1 MTNLS
6 GANLNNGVAVGPQG
20 EGRDSPSTFPKY
32 PAYKDSGVEWLGE
45 VPEHWAVH
53 PLKRAIERIESGTS
67 VNAADFPAEPG
78 SLGVLKTSCVYTGKF
93 DWAENKTVDDEDLSR
108 VSCPLRKDTLIVSR
122 MNTPDLV
129 GATGLVTEAPNGI
142 FLPDRLWQVYFLVNH
157 SPEFLFYF
165 SKSREYREQ
174 VKMACSG
181 TSASMQN
188 LGQDDFRGL
197 LFAEPP
203 KPEQTQIAR
212 FLDHETA
219 RIDALIEEQ
228 QRLIELLKEKRQAVI
243 SHAVT
248 KGLDPTVP
256 MKDSGVE
263 WLGEVPAH
271 WDVIRSKFV
280 FRLASGYAFKSE
292 FFQKDGDG
300 EKVLI
305 TPGSF
310 DEVGRLYFS
319 EKSTVQYS
327 GEWQSQF
334 ELKVGDLVM
343 VLTDL
348 SYKKLILGRAA
359 FVERDDALLNQ
370 RIAKVII
377 TPKVKASYLW
387 LGINS
392 EVMREQVKLTAS
404 GATVFHTSP
413 EKVGDCWMAVP
424 PCEEQLQI
432 AVFAEK
438 FHLELDS
445 LIEQVRDTV
454 GLLSERRSA
463 LISAA
468 VTGKID
474 VRGWQPPVSTQA
486 PELEVA
492 EAS

>member
-1 MTNLS
+1 MSNNRQEL
-6 GANLNNGVAVGPQG
+6 LNNGVAVGPQS
-20 EGRDSPSTFPKY
+20 EGRDGPSNFPAY

-45 VPEHWAVH
+45 VPESWTVTL
-53 PLKRAIERIESGTS
+53 LKRGYE
-67 VNAADFPAEPG
+67 VV
-78 SLGVLKTSCVYTGKF
+78 LGKMLQPEAKR
-93 DWAENKTVDDEDLSR
+93 DDDE
-108 VSCPLRKDTLIVSR
+108 
-122 MNTPDLV
+122 
-129 GATGLVTEAPNGI
+129 
-142 FLPDRLWQVYFLVNH
+142 FLPYLRAANIQVSGVDISDVKKMWFGVDEKKSLLLRRGDLLV
-157 SPEFLFYF
+157 SEGGDVGRSAIWDFDEEFYF
-165 SKSREYREQ
+165 QNSINRIRSIAGNNTRFLYFWMITIKNNGYVDVLCNKSTIAHFTAEKVAAVPLPIPSIHEQ
-174 VKMACSG
+174 I
-181 TSASMQN
+181 
-188 LGQDDFRGL
+188 
-197 LFAEPP
+197 
-203 KPEQTQIAR
+203 QIAR

-271 WDVIRSKFV
+271 WDVTRSKFV
-280 FRLASGYAFKSE
+280 FRLVGGYAFKSE
-292 FFQKDGDG
+292 FFQKYGDG

-319 EKSTVQYS
+319 EKSAVQYS

-334 ELKVGDLVM
+334 ELEVGDLVM
-343 VLTDL
+343 VMTDL

-359 FVERDDALLNQ
+359 FVRRDDALLNQ
-370 RIAKVII
+370 RIAKVVIA
-377 TPKVKASYLW
+377 PRVKVNYLW
-387 LGINS
+387 LSINS
-392 EVMREQVKLTAS
+392 EVIREQVKLTAS

-413 EKVGDCWMAVP
+413 EKVGDCWMALP

-432 AVFAEK
+432 AAFAEE

-445 LIEQVRDTV
+445 LIEQVRSTV
-454 GLLSERRSA
+454 GLLRERRSA

-474 VRGWQPPVSTQA
+474 VRGWPPPADAGSASTRG
-486 PELEVA
+486 VG
-492 EAS
+492 

>member
-1 MTNLS
+1 MVAQLAINTTCNQSMAAIIPDFSVAPRYLFWWLSSNYQNIRNMAGGDLRDGLNL
-6 GANLNNGVAVGPQG
+6 
-20 EGRDSPSTFPKY
+20 E
-32 PAYKDSGVEWLGE
+32 
-45 VPEHWAVH
+45 
-53 PLKRAIERIESGTS
+53 
-67 VNAADFPAEPG
+67 
-78 SLGVLKTSCVYTGKF
+78 
-93 DWAENKTVDDEDLSR
+93 
-108 VSCPLRKDTLIVSR
+108 
-122 MNTPDLV
+122 LV
-129 GATGLVTEAPNGI
+129 GNIFALVPTVA
-142 FLPDRLWQVYFLVNH
+142 
-157 SPEFLFYF
+157 
-165 SKSREYREQ
+165 
-174 VKMACSG
+174 
-181 TSASMQN
+181 
-188 LGQDDFRGL
+188 
-197 LFAEPP
+197 
-203 KPEQTQIAR
+203 EQTQIAR

-256 MKDSGVE
+256 VKDSGVE

-280 FRLASGYAFKSE
+280 FSLVSGYAFKSE
-292 FFQKDGDG
+292 FFQKNGGG

-310 DEVGRLYFS
+310 DELGRLYFS
-319 EKSTVQYS
+319 EKSTVQYE
-327 GEWQSQF
+327 GEWQAQF

-370 RIAKVII
+370 RIAKVVS
-377 TPKVKASYLW
+377 TPRVKANYLW

-392 EVMREQVKLTAS
+392 EVMREQLKLTAS

-413 EKVGDCWMAVP
+413 EKVGDCWMALP
-424 PCEEQLQI
+424 PCEEQLEI
-432 AVFAEK
+432 TTFVEE
-438 FHLELDS
+438 FHFKLDT
-445 LIEQVRDTV
+445 LIQQVRDTV
-454 GLLSERRSA
+454 GLLTERRSA

-474 VRGWQPPVSTQA
+474 VRGWQPPARAQA
-486 PELEVA
+486 PEPAVAVA
-492 EAS
+492 EAL

>member
-1 MTNLS
+1 MS
-6 GANLNNGVAVGPQG
+6 
-20 EGRDSPSTFPKY
+20 F
-32 PAYKDSGVEWLGE
+32 
-45 VPEHWAVH
+45 
-53 PLKRAIERIESGTS
+53 
-67 VNAADFPAEPG
+67 
-78 SLGVLKTSCVYTGKF
+78 
-93 DWAENKTVDDEDLSR
+93 
-108 VSCPLRKDTLIVSR
+108 
-122 MNTPDLV
+122 
-129 GATGLVTEAPNGI
+129 
-142 FLPDRLWQVYFLVNH
+142 
-157 SPEFLFYF
+157 
-165 SKSREYREQ
+165 
-174 VKMACSG
+174 
-181 TSASMQN
+181 
-188 LGQDDFRGL
+188 FR
-197 LFAEPP
+197 
-203 KPEQTQIAR
+203 
-212 FLDHETA
+212 
-219 RIDALIEEQ
+219 
-228 QRLIELLKEKRQAVI
+228 
-243 SHAVT
+243 
-248 KGLDPTVP
+248 
-256 MKDSGVE
+256 
-263 WLGEVPAH
+263 
-271 WDVIRSKFV
+271 
-280 FRLASGYAFKSE
+280 
-292 FFQKDGDG
+292 KDGDG

-474 VRGWQPPVSTQA
+474 VRSWQPPASTQA
-486 PELEVA
+486 PELAVA
-492 EAS
+492 EAD

>member
-1 MTNLS
+1 M
-6 GANLNNGVAVGPQG
+6 
-20 EGRDSPSTFPKY
+20 TFPSY
-32 PAYKDSGVEWLGE
+32 PDYKNSGVEWLRK

-53 PLKRAIERIESGTS
+53 TLKRAIALIESGTS

-78 SLGVLKTSCVYTGKF
+78 SFGVLKTSCVYTGEF
-93 DWAENKTVDDEDLSR
+93 DWTENKTVDDADIGR
-108 VSCPLRKDTLIVSR
+108 VSCPLRVNTLIVSR

-129 GATGLVTEAPNGI
+129 GATGLVTEAPEGI
-142 FLPDRLWQVYFLVNH
+142 FLPDRLWQIYFSSSH
-157 SPEFLFYF
+157 SPEFIFYF
-165 SKSREYREQ
+165 TKSREYREQ

-181 TSASMQN
+181 TSSSMQN
-188 LGQDDFRGL
+188 LGQDDFRCL

-203 KPEQTQIAR
+203 KSEQTQIVR

-256 MKDSGVE
+256 MKDSGLE
-263 WLGEVPAH
+263 GLGEVPAH

-280 FRLASGYAFKSE
+280 FKLVSGYAFKSE
-292 FFQKDGDG
+292 FFQKDGEG

-310 DEVGRLYFS
+310 DEFGRLYFS
-319 EKSTVQYS
+319 EKSTVQYG
-327 GEWQSQF
+327 GEWQAQF
-334 ELKVGDLVM
+334 ELKDGDLVM

-377 TPKVKASYLW
+377 TPRVKANYLW
-387 LGINS
+387 LAINS

-413 EKVGDCWMAVP
+413 EKVGDCWMAMP
-424 PCEEQLQI
+424 SCEEQLQI
-432 AVFAEK
+432 AAFAEE

-445 LIEQVRDTV
+445 LIEQVREAL
-454 GLLSERRSA
+454 GLLRERRLA

-474 VRGWQPPVSTQA
+474 VRGWQPPASTQA
-486 PELEVA
+486 PEPVVA
-492 EAS
+492 EAV

>member
-1 MTNLS
+1 MKAVWGNSKEFLWWFLS
-6 GANLNNGVAVGPQG
+6 SSQSFL
-20 EGRDSPSTFPKY
+20 DSISTGSTF
-32 PAYKDSGVEWLGE
+32 E
-45 VPEHWAVH
+45 AVS
-53 PLKRAIERIESGTS
+53 A
-67 VNAADFPAEPG
+67 
-78 SLGVLKTSCVYTGKF
+78 
-93 DWAENKTVDDEDLSR
+93 
-108 VSCPLRKDTLIVSR
+108 
-122 MNTPDLV
+122 
-129 GATGLVTEAPNGI
+129 
-142 FLPDRLWQVYFLVNH
+142 
-157 SPEFLFYF
+157 
-165 SKSREYREQ
+165 EQ
-174 VKMACSG
+174 VANI
-181 TSASMQN
+181 AIA
-188 LGQDDFRGL
+188 LPREL
-197 LFAEPP
+197 A
-203 KPEQTQIAR
+203 EQTQIAR

-271 WDVIRSKFV
+271 WDIIRGKFV
-280 FRLASGYAFKSE
+280 FRLVSGYAFKSE
-292 FFQKDGDG
+292 FFHKDGDG

-319 EKSTVQYS
+319 EKTTVQYS

-334 ELKVGDLVM
+334 ELEVGDLVM

-359 FVERDDALLNQ
+359 FVGRDDALLNQ
-370 RIAKVII
+370 RIAKVVI
-377 TPKVKASYLW
+377 TPRVKANYLW

-413 EKVGDCWMAVP
+413 EKVGDCLMALP

-432 AVFAEK
+432 AAFAEE

-445 LIEQVRDTV
+445 LIEQVRSTV
-454 GLLSERRSA
+454 GLLRERRSA

-474 VRGWQPPVSTQA
+474 VRGWQPPATEQSA
-486 PELEVA
+486 PQITEMAHE
-492 EAS
+492 S